1 MNTKKILLYAG
12 GALVLG
18 GVSFFVWSFFQKPIV
33 PFGNTTIVLG
43 SSSNTTPNAVGS
55 NTNDN
60 VSTPPIVAENSHS
73 TSNNDSIL
81 SGLDAFIRMGV

>member
-43 SSSNTTPNAVGS
+43 SASNNTPTPVG
-55 NTNDN
+55 
-60 VSTPPIVAENSHS
+60 STPPIVAENSHS
-73 TSNNDSIL
+73 NSDVDSLL
-81 SGLDAFIRMGV
+81 SGLDAFIHRGI